1 MVSTQQLGFCLL
13 LLASLIWP
21 LSGCDG
27 LKLFVAEIYRLL
39 NDKGLQLMGFGFA
52 GDHKSIEIVC
62 SKAVAVDHI
71 SPPPAKNKGSQ
82 QHKLKHLFGYAHES
96 NGRERACLELRK
108 V

>member
-62 SKAVAVDHI
+62 GKAVAVDHI

-82 QHKLKHLFGYAHES
+82 QHKTQALIW
-96 NGRERACLELRK
+96 LRTRK
-108 V
+108 

>member
-62 SKAVAVDHI
+62 GKAVAVDHI
-71 SPPPAKNKGSQ
+71 SPPSKEQRITTTQTQA
-82 QHKLKHLFGYAHES
+82 LIW
-96 NGRERACLELRK
+96 LRTRK
-108 V
+108 